1 LKRGKTS
8 ILSSS
13 SLKKNY
19 KNLKNKQLNVQKLR
33 LKQADDENE
42 KERETSTPR
51 LNKYIFEDKLM
62 PSKNENISIK
72 KSATEVKKI
81 ISELKGENLKDSRLS
96 SSSVKSV
103 KRNLFG
109 TSKYNLMEKEK
120 RFEKSDYL

>member
-1 LKRGKTS
+1 
-8 ILSSS
+8 
-13 SLKKNY
+13 
-19 KNLKNKQLNVQKLR
+19 
-33 LKQADDENE
+33 
-42 KERETSTPR
+42 
-51 LNKYIFEDKLM
+51 M

-81 ISELKGENLKDSRLS
+81 ISELKGENLKGSRLS

-109 TSKYNLMEKEK
+109 TSKYNAMEKEK

>member
-1 LKRGKTS
+1 MKREKTS
-8 ILSSS
+8 FLSSS

-19 KNLKNKQLNVQKLR
+19 KNLKNEQLSVQKLR

-51 LNKYIFEDKLM
+51 LNKYVFEDKLM
-62 PSKNENISIK
+62 PSKNDNISIK

-81 ISELKGENLKDSRLS
+81 ISELKGENLKGSRLS

-109 TSKYNLMEKEK
+109 TSKYNIMEKEK
-120 RFEKSDYL
+120 GFEKSDYL

>member
-1 LKRGKTS
+1 LKREKTS
-8 ILSSS
+8 FLSSS

-19 KNLKNKQLNVQKLR
+19 KNLKNEQLSVQKLR

-51 LNKYIFEDKLM
+51 LNKYVFEDKLM
-62 PSKNENISIK
+62 PSKNDNISIK

-81 ISELKGENLKDSRLS
+81 ISELKGENLKGSRLS

-109 TSKYNLMEKEK
+109 TSKYNIMEKEK
-120 RFEKSDYL
+120 GFEKSDYL